1 MHSFF
6 ILLLLLFFL
15 VSGAVAIL
23 LRGKRKPLFNWKQ
36 LCLNYVLCTGSDGS
50 SSAASFLINVGANSL
65 HESTSVLRELFH
77 LDTPCGA
84 AKDDSRENRST
95 EIDTQGWTQA
105 RHPLRLF
112 GFSVAHS
119 CGCQRALT
127 HAPNCISKF
136 EKFGVL
142 KNVFKKRI

>member
-1 MHSFF
+1 MFIAYKSCAFIFYSIIITFF
-6 ILLLLLFFL
+6 FGEWSSCYSLE
-15 VSGAVAIL
+15 
-23 LRGKRKPLFNWKQ
+23 GKRKPLFNWKQ
-36 LCLNYVLCTGSDGS
+36 LCLNYVLSTGSDGS
-50 SSAASFLINVGANSL
+50 SSAASFLINVAANSL

-112 GFSVAHS
+112 GFFV
-119 CGCQRALT
+119 T
-127 HAPNCISKF
+127 HADVR
-136 EKFGVL
+136 E
-142 KNVFKKRI
+142 R

>member
-15 VSGAVAIL
+15 VSGA
-23 LRGKRKPLFNWKQ
+23 
-36 LCLNYVLCTGSDGS
+36 GSDGS

-112 GFSVAHS
+112 GFSVAHADV
-119 CGCQRALT
+119 R
-127 HAPNCISKF
+127 
-136 EKFGVL
+136 E
-142 KNVFKKRI
+142 R